1 MYIEKLKLKNYRNY
15 SEIEISFN
23 KNVNIIYGNN
33 AEGKTNLL
41 ESIYMC
47 STSKS
52 HRNSKESEIINFN
65 EKEAH
70 IKIFFKKESLNNK
83 EIIIDIQLNKE
94 SKKGIAVNS
103 VKVEKISEFLG
114 LFNVI
119 LFAPEDL
126 NIIKEGPQV
135 RRKFIDL
142 FICQIDKLYVV
153 SLNNYNKTL
162 NQRNILLKDINNS
175 NVNKNDLI
183 DIIDVY
189 DEKLVEYGTNIILKR
204 KENIE
209 KISKLIKEI
218 YYKISDEKEN
228 LIINYENDIIN
239 FLGAK
244 HCDSTVIEAKQC
256 EPAPV
261 GAKQCEP
268 ALVGAKQCE
277 PKALGANA
285 CGTLNTEKIKELK
298 NNYLKKLKETRETDI
313 KNQYTLIGP
322 HRDDISFFINEKD
335 IKKFG
340 SQGQKKLTAISLKLS
355 ELEMLKKYI
364 NETPILLLDDVFSEI
379 DETRQKLLV
388 SNLKGIQTI
397 ITCTGIKK
405 NIFDLLNP
413 DKILQVKNNEIIEK
427 K

>member
-70 IKIFFKKESLNNK
+70 IKIFFKKENLNNK

-94 SKKGIAVNS
+94 SKKGIAVNG

-135 RRKFIDL
+135 RRKFIDF

-209 KISKLIKEI
+209 KISKLIKDI

-256 EPAPV
+256 EP
-261 GAKQCEP
+261 
-268 ALVGAKQCE
+268 
-277 PKALGANA
+277 KASGVNA
-285 CGTLNTEKIKELK
+285 YGTLNTEKIKELK

-413 DKILQVKNNEIIEK
+413 DKIFQVKNNEIIEK